1 MTIVWAENAL
11 SDLAEITDYH
21 AYRSP
26 AFLNRLL
33 NGIDDVLARL
43 SKHPGSGQ
51 QVAFHPLRKARPQPG
66 KYLLFYR
73 VTANGVEVARI
84 IHGERDWFTEL

>member
-1 MTIVWAENAL
+1 MTIVWAEKAKA
-11 SDLAEITDYH
+11 DLAEITDYH
-21 AYRSP
+21 AYGSP

-33 NGIDDVLARL
+33 IGIDDVLVRL
-43 SKHPGSGQ
+43 NEHPGSGQ
-51 QVAFHPLRKARPQPG
+51 RVAFRALRKARLRPG

-73 VTANGVEVARI
+73 VTTLGVEVARI